1 MSRQPADTQTP
12 LLDPSFAEPEALAQ
26 VLEAHKDY
34 RVLRRLQPRTDFGR
48 KPRGADVVKVAI
60 LDTETTGLDTVKDQI
75 IELALILVDVDAQTG
90 LPLKVTHVFDE
101 LEDPGRPIPAEAGR
115 VTGITDEMVAGKR
128 LDDDKILDL
137 IAGVGLVIAHNARF
151 DRAFVERRLPAFVAL
166 PWACSVSEIDWSAEG
181 RGSAKL
187 EFLAHEMGWF
197 YDAHRA
203 EMDCHALL
211 AVLAEPLPVSG
222 VTGLKR
228 LLDGAAQTRYRV
240 FATGSPFDSKDA
252 LRARGYRWDADRKV
266 WHTTVSGTDEIE
278 AEAEWLK
285 QAVYK
290 GRSATID
297 LEAVTARERFSV
309 RPGQVSQRAI

>member
-1 MSRQPADTQTP
+1 MNDQTA
-12 LLDPSFAEPEALAQ
+12 LLDPSFDEPEALAR

-34 RVLRRLQPRTDFGR
+34 RVLRRLKPKTDFGR
-48 KPRGADVVKVAI
+48 KPKGADVVKVAI
-60 LDTETTGLDTVKDQI
+60 LDTETTGLDTAKDQI

-90 LPLKVTHVFDE
+90 QPIKVTHVFDE
-101 LEDPGRPIPAEAGR
+101 LEDPGRPIPADAAR

-128 LDDDKILDL
+128 LNDDQILDL
-137 IAGVGLVIAHNARF
+137 IAGVSLVVAHNARF
-151 DRAFVERRLPAFVAL
+151 DRAFVERRLPAFANL
-166 PWACSVSEIDWSAEG
+166 SWACSVSDIDWNQEG

-187 EFLAHEMGWF
+187 EFLASELGWF

-211 AVLAEPLPVSG
+211 AVLAELLPKSG

-228 LLDGAAQTRYRV
+228 LLDAASQTRYRV

-252 LRARGYRWDADRKV
+252 LRGRGYRWDADRKV
-266 WHTTVSGTDEIE
+266 WHTTVAGGEEIE
-278 AEAEWLK
+278 AEAAWLK
-285 QAVYK
+285 QSVYK

-297 LEAVTARERFSV
+297 LEMVTAKERFSV
-309 RPGQVSQRAI
+309 RPGQTSQRTL